1 MQSFRMNGR
10 VQAQEAE
17 ERSRHEFRSHRW
29 LLMLA
34 MVLFLSVPKTTQG
47 QEALRQSLAGES
59 AAKAQKD
66 AAASTGYY
74 NLLLGDTSL
83 RFSSGLGA
91 QYNDN
96 IHLQNHGA
104 QGDFIFTPNL
114 NTQVHRPLTENNSL
128 DVSLGVGYSAYVNHS
143 DLDQ

>member
-74 NLLLGDTSL
+74 NLLLGRTSL
-83 RFSSGLGA
+83 RFATGMGVE
-91 QYNDN
+91 YDDN
-96 IHLQNHGA
+96 VRLENHDP
-104 QGDFIFTPNL
+104 QGDF
-114 NTQVHRPLTENNSL
+114 
-128 DVSLGVGYSAYVNHS
+128 
-143 DLDQ
+143 

>member
-1 MQSFRMNGR
+1 MNGR
-10 VQAQEAE
+10 VQAQEAA
-17 ERSRHEFRSHRW
+17 ERLRHEFRSHCW

-34 MVLFLSVPKTTQG
+34 VALFIAMPKTVRG

-59 AAKAQKD
+59 AAKAQRD

-83 RFSSGLGA
+83 RFASGLGA

-96 IHLQNHGA
+96 IHLQDQGA
-104 QGDFIFTPNL
+104 QGDLIFTPNL
-114 NTQVHRPLTENNSL
+114 NTQLHRPITENNSL
-128 DVSLGVGYSAYVNHS
+128 DISWVPAIPRI
-143 DLDQ
+143 